1 MTDTISLAD
10 LPIAVV
16 EIDEEQEIT
25 QVNSAMA
32 MMSGYQAQQLIG
44 KPLSYLLAG
53 YELTYEFTGDG
64 AEIASPSEPSTDS
77 LTNSANKASEFSDNT
92 LHLLKT
98 AAASLVHVGIKVH
111 QHDKK
116 HWLFVNV
123 LQQLPKEQSEPL
135 TEDTRTAL
143 ESLDE
148 TYWEWDIAS
157 DLVYFSPELV
167 AMLGYQK
174 APLSAPK
181 SFWRQHVSERRWQEM
196 QGQVKQLMAG
206 EQSSFNST
214 YQVTTNDNQVLWVNA
229 TARLKRGENG
239 APERMYGAIRNVTE
253 TKSLIQQLRKQNN
266 YLSLAEKISNS
277 GHWRYN
283 VDNKK
288 MFWSTE
294 LYRIYGTEPH
304 AFKPSLEKV
313 LAFHE
318 VTERERIQ
326 AAYKQSIE
334 HAQSFYH
341 KSSIVLA
348 NGKKAKIETIGEVE
362 VDPDGQVI
370 ALFGI
375 SRDITRSEAVFEKLK
390 LLALVNYTIKVP
402 IFFIN
407 EEDNVVYQDISPQ
420 QGGSNTA
427 LFDYVNFSITE
438 YLSFKKIARN
448 DGQLK
453 RTHISFDDYNT
464 VFDLSV
470 TYEADE
476 GVYIWIVENV
486 TDKFRKEQQQL
497 ISNRLA
503 LLGNTFGNV
512 SHDINNVLGVA
523 LGAIEM
529 LELKFSQ
536 GEQDISR
543 YIDRVK
549 NAIDKGKSVTER
561 LLAFTKK
568 PMVKVVE
575 FDPLNDI
582 LDNQYLFRQILIN
595 TIELDINLPKEK
607 CSIYFPQGE
616 FINILLNL
624 VINAQDAIKDQ
635 GGSGKIQL
643 SAHYNAKGALEV
655 HVKDSGVGIL
665 SENLTKIFDPFYSSK
680 SVSKGHGIGLANV
693 YSTVYKHNAQIR
705 VYGKSALG
713 GAHFVLE
720 FSCKRAV
727 VQELTSIE
735 HNSRTNKNVP
745 VENMQRQRVLIL
757 DDEASIAEFV
767 ALFLESVGASTVHV
781 TSKEGLIAA
790 INEKGPFDVFMTDM
804 ILPDMTGR
812 EATAMVQQSFPHVT
826 IGSMSGYIDNDDK
839 TWPYP
844 VLRKPFNSTELAHF
858 FSNLGR
864 VM

>member
-1 MTDTISLAD
+1 MANTIALAE

-16 EIDEEQEIT
+16 EIDDEQEIS
-25 QVNSAMA
+25 QVNPAMA
-32 MMSGYQAQQLIG
+32 MLSGYQPEQLTG
-44 KPLSYLLAG
+44 KPLSYLLIG
-53 YELTYEFTGDG
+53 YELTHELTNELTSDEDS
-64 AEIASPSEPSTDS
+64 ALTDS
-77 LTNSANKASEFSDNT
+77 AI
-92 LHLLKT
+92 HLLKT
-98 AAASLVHVGIKVH
+98 ATASLVHVGVKT
-111 QHDKK
+111 
-116 HWLFVNV
+116 
-123 LQQLPKEQSEPL
+123 LQQDDKQWVFVTAVQELPKEQSEPL
-135 TEDTRTAL
+135 KEDTRTAL

-157 DLVYFSPELV
+157 DLLYCSPEL
-167 AMLGYQK
+167 AALLGYQK

-181 SFWRQHVSERRWQEM
+181 SFWRQHVSEDRWLELQE
-196 QGQVKQLMAG
+196 QVRQLVSG
-206 EQSSFNST
+206 EESSFNST

-229 TARLKRGENG
+229 TARLKRGQDG

-283 VDNKK
+283 VGNQK

-294 LYRIYGTEPH
+294 LYRIYGTQAH
-304 AFKPSLEKV
+304 TFKPSLEKV

-318 VTERERIQ
+318 ANEQERIQ
-326 AAYKQSIE
+326 ASYQQSIE
-334 HAQSFYH
+334 CAQSFYH

-362 VDPDGQVI
+362 VDSDGKVI

-420 QGGSNTA
+420 QGDSNTA

-438 YLSFKKIARN
+438 YLSFKKIAQL

-595 TIELDINLPKEK
+595 TIELEINLPKEK
-607 CSIYFPQGE
+607 CTIYFPQGE

-643 SAHYNAKGALEV
+643 SAHYNAKGSFEV

-693 YSTVYKHNAQIR
+693 YSTIYKHNAQIR
-705 VYGKSALG
+705 VYGKSELG

-720 FSCKRAV
+720 FTCKRAV
-727 VQELTSIE
+727 A
-735 HNSRTNKNVP
+735 NKTATIYYPHAERGVTLD
-745 VENMQRQRVLIL
+745 NMQRQRVLIL

-767 ALFLESVGASTVHV
+767 ALFLESVGAYTVHV
-781 TSKEGLIAA
+781 TSKEALVDA
-790 INEKGPFDVFMTDM
+790 INEQGPFDVFMTDM

-812 EATAMVQQSFPHVT
+812 EATAIVQQSFPQIT

-844 VLRKPFNSTELAHF
+844 VLRKPFNSTELAQF
-858 FSNLGR
+858 FSNLNS